1 MDVRVCVRNCVQ
13 PVTASAYNWT
23 MTEEGRGTQSGPRTV
38 RVRRPLGY
46 SERARFFD
54 LLAARPDEEP
64 GTVVRQAAA
73 DLRRNPEAL
82 WRVLHALQVIE
93 QCGREGRDLPRSQAD
108 FDQDFPDIPVR
119 SRLTP
124 HYLRAVRRDLERWR
138 QAQRTAGAPP
148 PAAKPPGPTDPPA
161 LARHHAALVSAAQNL
176 AWNVSGI
183 DWVRW
188 ADLFAWCRSA
198 EGSWEREHVQS
209 HIAYE
214 RNAPQRWMA
223 DPLSRQLRAHT
234 GGRPV
239 WAAYD
244 NYVEAWQK
252 LLDQTDLMVE
262 RVAPIAARLEV
273 GAHGRR
279 PATALLVADWYQIA
293 GGVPDYHRRYNRDWL
308 AAPRCDHLV
317 PEGRRAELDA
327 TVQAFMQETEMQ
339 RLVGLFEHAWD
350 LHRQV
355 RAYLGAIAL
364 QEVRGPLLDCCPR
377 PESEVEGRS
386 LPDYWLF
393 LEVASTATWSHLDA
407 FFRDTWVECCG
418 HLSSCEAGGARRM
431 SAGLRASPLSLTGTT
446 FTAPDLL

>member
-1 MDVRVCVRNCVQ
+1 
-13 PVTASAYNWT
+13 
-23 MTEEGRGTQSGPRTV
+23 MTEDGHGAQNGPRTV
-38 RVRRPLGY
+38 RVRKPLGY

-54 LLAARPDEEP
+54 LVAARPDEEP
-64 GTVVRQAAA
+64 GTIVRQAAVE
-73 DLRRNPEAL
+73 LGRNPEAL
-82 WRVLHALQVIE
+82 WRVIHALQVIE
-93 QCGREGRDLPRSQAD
+93 QCRREGRNLPRSQAN

-124 HYLRAVRRDLERWR
+124 RYVRAVRRDLENWR
-138 QAQRTAGAPP
+138 QAQRTAASPP
-148 PAAKPPGPTDPPA
+148 LAANPAVSVDPPA
-161 LARHHAALVSAAQNL
+161 LARHYDALVSAARNL

-183 DWVRW
+183 DWTHL

-223 DPLSRQLRAHT
+223 DPLTRQLRAHT

-239 WAAYD
+239 WATYD
-244 NYVEAWQK
+244 QYVDAWQT
-252 LLDQTDLMVE
+252 LLAQTDLMVE
-262 RVAPIAARLEV
+262 RIAPIAARLEV
-273 GAHGRR
+273 GAHGGR
-279 PATALLVADWYQIA
+279 PATALLVAVWHQIA

-308 AAPRCDHLV
+308 AAPQYDHLV

-327 TVQAFMQETEMQ
+327 TVQALMRDAEMQ
-339 RLVGLFEHAWD
+339 RLVELFERAWD

-377 PESEVEGRS
+377 PESGV
-386 LPDYWLF
+386 
-393 LEVASTATWSHLDA
+393 V
-407 FFRDTWVECCG
+407 
-418 HLSSCEAGGARRM
+418 
-431 SAGLRASPLSLTGTT
+431 
-446 FTAPDLL
+446 